1 MTTLPLDVATVEV
14 SALADGMLVRL
25 RGRLDAGTAPALRDV
40 LLRFRPDGCDD
51 VLVDAGGVE
60 SVDDA
65 ALAVLM
71 AAPLWAE
78 ATGGRLAYTRVAR
91 PLAEAALAAGVME
104 LLPPIAPPGQRRPTD

>member
-14 SALADGMLVRL
+14 SAMADGMVVRL

-40 LLRFRPDGCDD
+40 LLRVRPDGCDD
-51 VLVDAGGVE
+51 ILVDAGAVE
-60 SVDDA
+60 SVDDD
-65 ALAVLM
+65 ALAVLI

-91 PLAEAALAAGVME
+91 PLAEVALSAGVMD
-104 LLPPIAPPGQRRPTD
+104 LLPPIAPPGQRQPID